1 VITYAIT
8 MTETTE
14 RNDSTNTT
22 GMTETADTT
31 NTSGTTDTTD
41 TAAPSEA
48 FQPLGNEVR
57 TKVLRALLDDENGP
71 RRRTFSELAEASG
84 VDTTAGFAYH
94 LRQLTNHYLRETDE
108 GYTLTDAGVRIA
120 RAIASGAYTDSVD
133 RDPVPIE
140 DPCPFCDSS
149 TLIAE
154 ATDNTVTVSC
164 KTCEQTLLRLPFP
177 PGGHH
182 THTDEEFPA
191 ALDRLYRHR
200 VALMTAGS
208 CPECGGASTASVE
221 YAYPDDSNPDKKG
234 ERTQLHLDC
243 TACGNTLRC
252 PVTFAVLDH
261 PAVVSFYHE
270 RGIDVRKRPIWNV
283 GREWRETLLS
293 DDPWCVRVSTEVDGD
308 GLELLVGQ
316 DTTVIE
322 LSEF

>member
-1 VITYAIT
+1 

-14 RNDSTNTT
+14 RT
-22 GMTETADTT
+22 DTT
-31 NTSGTTDTTD
+31 NRTDTTEKTDTID

-48 FQPLGNEVR
+48 FQPLGNEIR
-57 TKVLRALLDDENGP
+57 TNVLGALLDDERGP
-71 RRRTFSELAEASG
+71 QRRTFSELAEASG
-84 VDTTAGFAYH
+84 ADTTAGFAYH
-94 LRQLTNHYLRETDE
+94 LRQLTNHYLRETDD

-133 RDPVPIE
+133 RDPVPID
-140 DPCPFCDSS
+140 DPCPMCDSA
-149 TLIAE
+149 TLVAE
-154 ATDNTVTVSC
+154 ATDNTVTVNC

-208 CPECGGASTASVE
+208 CPECGGWSTASVE
-221 YAYPDDSNPDKKG
+221 YAYPEDTDPDEKRG
-234 ERTQLHLDC
+234 EPTQLHLDC
-243 TACGNTLRC
+243 TACGYTLRC

-270 RGIDVRKRPIWNV
+270 RDTDVRDRPIWNV

-308 GLELLVGQ
+308 GLALLVGK
-316 DTTVIE
+316 DATVVE
-322 LSEF
+322 VSEF